1 MRLDHY
7 IKIGDNDIH
16 MAQLVYSATTVACLI
31 LSLTLVLSK
40 KIKKDFSNI
49 ELLKLNKKEKKAAR
63 SISR

>member
-1 MRLDHY
+1 
-7 IKIGDNDIH
+7 

-31 LSLTLVLSK
+31 LSLMLVLSK